1 MGLDSVEIVL
11 RAEELFGIDI
21 ADDEAG
27 SISTVGDFYE
37 VIRTKLEITPSRDPV
52 TPDELPG
59 ISQKEKAFLFLSRS
73 KPLPAPAEVLPW
85 SAQSVWNCLVAI
97 FVDQQG
103 LRPEEIKYHAR
114 IAQDLGV
121 D

>member
-11 RAEELFGIDI
+11 RAEELFEIDI

-37 VIRTKLEITPSRDPV
+37 VICTKLGVTPSRNPV
-52 TPDELPG
+52 TPDELPV
-59 ISQKEKAFLFLSRS
+59 ISQKEKGFLFLGRS
-73 KPLPAPAEVLPW
+73 TRLPAPAEVLPW
-85 SAQSVWNCLVAI
+85 SPRNVWDCLVAI

-103 LRPEEIKYHAR
+103 LRPEEITYRAR

>member
-59 ISQKEKAFLFLSRS
+59 ISQREGVSVPQPIQTTTGPGRSSTMVGAKRLELPSRHF
-73 KPLPAPAEVLPW
+73 
-85 SAQSVWNCLVAI
+85 C
-97 FVDQQG
+97 
-103 LRPEEIKYHAR
+103 
-114 IAQDLGV
+114 
-121 D
+121 